1 MPKVTCPICGS
12 VAIAVPAATT
22 IEIRGATEVA
32 RCERLRPLI
41 EAGAA
46 IDDLMECEVLERAVE
61 RALGMTDAAIP
72 VSDALPG

>member
-22 IEIRGATEVA
+22 TEIRGATDVA

-41 EAGAA
+41 EAGVA
-46 IDDLMECEVLERAVE
+46 ITDLMECEELERAVE
-61 RALGMTDAAIP
+61 LALGVTDAAVP
-72 VSDALPG
+72 VADALP